1 MKKLRIYIDN
11 SVVGGCFDEG
21 FAEGSNALFDAARDG
36 RLVVMVSDHL
46 AFELAKAPALVRAKL
61 RSLPEAATETVKA
74 SVEAQRLQEAYLE
87 AGVLGRA
94 SEDDALHVAIA
105 TVTHAD
111 VLVSWNMRH
120 IVRLERI
127 RGFNAVN
134 LREGYGQIEI
144 RTPGEVP

>member
-1 MKKLRIYIDN
+1 VKKLRIYIDN
-11 SVVGGCFDEG
+11 SVVGGCFDEA
-21 FAEGSNALFDAARDG
+21 FAEGSNALFEMAREG
-36 RLVVMVSDHL
+36 KIVLVVSDL
-46 AFELAKAPALVRAKL
+46 LLRELGKAPAHVQDRF
-61 RSLPEAATETVKA
+61 RSLPEEATEVMEA
-74 SVEAQRLQEAYLE
+74 SDEARQLEAAYLG
-87 AGVLGRA
+87 AGVVGQS